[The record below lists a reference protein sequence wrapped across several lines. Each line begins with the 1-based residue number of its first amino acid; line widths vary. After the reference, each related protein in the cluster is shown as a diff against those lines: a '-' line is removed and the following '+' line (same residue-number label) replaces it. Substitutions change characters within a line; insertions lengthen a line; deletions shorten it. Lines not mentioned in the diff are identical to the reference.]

1 MVYEF
6 ALQDDDGIFFRRA
19 RYLQGGS
26 SAGARTM
33 IHPAIFTFKDSAHNF
48 NQLKYVCHLTYDET
62 KGQGLKINDLVFAE
76 NDISSAASVCS
87 GFLRSCSIYHRYS
100 IKRITIIEPFSFQK
114 WRVASLFD
122 LAGAIDMRAWC
133 TRLPN
138 ITVPMRMTWTEL
150 NLIDYNY
157 YGIILGMLNNKIDS
171 VPYDLYPWN
180 NEIMDDLRWAVNA
193 KPLLKKKPLAI
204 RNLRFAPADS
214 RFNMLEW
221 GDSDLLDEWPN
232 QYWIWFGRAQDWH
245 ENGF

>member
-1 MVYEF
+1 
-6 ALQDDDGIFFRRA
+6 
-19 RYLQGGS
+19 
-26 SAGARTM
+26 
-33 IHPAIFTFKDSAHNF
+33 
-48 NQLKYVCHLTYDET
+48 
-62 KGQGLKINDLVFAE
+62 
-76 NDISSAASVCS
+76 
-87 GFLRSCSIYHRYS
+87 
-100 IKRITIIEPFSFQK
+100 
-114 WRVASLFD
+114 
-122 LAGAIDMRAWC
+122 
-133 TRLPN
+133 
-138 ITVPMRMTWTEL
+138 MRMTWTEL